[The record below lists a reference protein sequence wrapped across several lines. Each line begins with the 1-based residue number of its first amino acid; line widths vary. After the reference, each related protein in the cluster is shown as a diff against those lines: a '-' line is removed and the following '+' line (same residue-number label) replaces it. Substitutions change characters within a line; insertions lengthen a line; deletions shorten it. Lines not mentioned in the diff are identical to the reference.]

1 MYKTTTNM
9 QGYSYGNGIA
19 HKIDLAA
26 TEALSRKDAVQPQT
40 KVRGGT
46 TNGDSKVKLY

>member
-1 MYKTTTNM
+1 MYKTTTNI
-9 QGYSYGNGIA
+9 QGYSYSDGIA
-19 HKIDLAA
+19 RKIDSAV
-26 TEALSRKDAVQPQT
+26 TKALSRKDAVQPQT